1 MEAMGRPIVLPYPV
15 LGRGGVGFTI
25 FQPITTSYIAFD
37 SWSELKGGAIL
48 IVCSCRPFDEEKVR
62 TMLTETFNG
71 TVQSGQL
78 IVNLLEDGLL
88 NWHHTHTEGHH
99 D

>member
-1 MEAMGRPIVLPYPV
+1 MEAMRGPIVLAYPV

-37 SWSELKGGAIL
+37 TWPELKGGAIL
-48 IVCSCRPFDEEKVR
+48 IVCSCRPFEEETVR
-62 TMLTETFNG
+62 TMLTKTFGG

-78 IVNLLEDGLL
+78 EVNLM
-88 NWHHTHTEGHH
+88 
-99 D
+99 

>member
-1 MEAMGRPIVLPYPV
+1 MEAMGKPVVLPYPI

-37 SWSELKGGAIL
+37 TWPELKGGAIL
-48 IVCSCRPFDEEKVR
+48 IVCSCRPFDEEVVR
-62 TMLTETFNG
+62 NMLARTFNG

-78 IVNLLEDGLL
+78 DVDLL
-88 NWHHTHTEGHH
+88 TEGVLQWREYS
-99 D
+99 

>member
-1 MEAMGRPIVLPYPV
+1 MEAMGKPIVLPYPI

-37 SWSELKGGAIL
+37 TWPELKGGAIL
-48 IVCSCRPFDEEKVR
+48 IVCSCRPFDEEVVR
-62 TMLTETFNG
+62 TMLAQTFNG

-78 IVNLLEDGLL
+78 DVDLL
-88 NWHHTHTEGHH
+88 TEGVLQWREYL
-99 D
+99 